1 MIPSAFI
8 LNWLYARNNRSIIA
22 CFLFHMI
29 TDVSAEMFAA
39 QQPAKCIETGILILV
54 SIWLVYKDREVFMPK
69 DARARPAI
77 YDDAN
82 AGAGAD

>member
-1 MIPSAFI
+1 
-8 LNWLYARNNRSIIA
+8 
-22 CFLFHMI
+22 MI

-54 SIWLVYKDREVFMPK
+54 AIWLVYKDREVFMPK